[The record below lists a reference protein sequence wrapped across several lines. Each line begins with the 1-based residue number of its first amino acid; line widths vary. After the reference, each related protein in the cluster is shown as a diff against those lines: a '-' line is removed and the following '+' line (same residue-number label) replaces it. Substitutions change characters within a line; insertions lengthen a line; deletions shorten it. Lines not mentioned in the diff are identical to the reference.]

1 MRITD
6 EVVKEHHLY
15 KALKES
21 VEEAS
26 NYISYLA
33 SSNEWLTTEM
43 KYLQD
48 FISYKKL
55 DDEYLY
61 FRNHA
66 HLKEEPDLPFPPYVL

>member
-1 MRITD
+1 MKITD
-6 EVVKEHHLY
+6 EVVREHRLY
-15 KALKES
+15 RAQEES
-21 VEEAS
+21 IEEAS
-26 NYISYLA
+26 DYISYLS
-33 SSNEWLTTEM
+33 SSNEWLTAEM

>member
-6 EVVKEHHLY
+6 EAVKEHHLY
-15 KALKES
+15 KSLEES
-21 VEEAS
+21 TEEAS
-26 NYISYLA
+26 DYISYLS
-33 SSNEWLTTEM
+33 SSNEWLTAEM

-61 FRNHA
+61 FREHA

>member
-15 KALKES
+15 KALEES
-21 VEEAS
+21 IEEALD
-26 NYISYLA
+26 YILYLS
-33 SSNEWLTTEM
+33 SSNEWLTAEM

-66 HLKEEPDLPFPPYVL
+66 HLKEEPDLPFPPYLL